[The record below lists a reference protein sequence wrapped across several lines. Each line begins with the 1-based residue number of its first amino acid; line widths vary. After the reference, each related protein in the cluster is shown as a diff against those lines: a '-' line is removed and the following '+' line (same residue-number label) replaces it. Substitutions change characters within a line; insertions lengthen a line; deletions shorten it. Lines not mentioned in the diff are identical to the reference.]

1 MTNLELA
8 TLFRKAAD
16 HLAGSPLRELPIDNV
31 KLFLLSALN
40 DLDRA
45 ADYGKPGAGIDEL
58 LGKGEK

>member
-45 ADYGKPGAGIDEL
+45 ADYGKPGLGLDDL
-58 LGKGEK
+58 LRKRDM